1 MFFYIFRSFFC
12 YNNEFV
18 FWAGGLTLHNKQ
30 YHILSYLIL
39 SYLSIYILQ
48 VGFKEYTEKFEDCK
62 VDGDLLLQMNDN
74 DLVDSI
80 QMKPGMVR
88 RR

>member
-1 MFFYIFRSFFC
+1 MNLYFGLAALHYII
-12 YNNEFV
+12 NN
-18 FWAGGLTLHNKQ
+18 
-30 YHILSYLIL
+30 IISYLIL
-39 SYLSIYILQ
+39 SYLYIHILQ

>member
-1 MFFYIFRSFFC
+1 MFFYIFHSFYC
-12 YNNEFV
+12 YNNQFV
-18 FWAGGLTLHNKQ
+18 FWAGGLTLHNK
-30 YHILSYLIL
+30 HYLIL
-39 SYLSIYILQ
+39 SYLYIYIYILQ